1 MNSKIVSNSKAKPFS
16 KLKEL
21 FNTLL
26 STDIEDENSGLDSYI
41 NNSNI
46 QSEEDRENARIA
58 QELKDSLSSIN
69 SALLEQ
75 ERNSKPRKNSSTMS
89 LKTETNIIS
98 STKSKGNIHTISTLD
113 DKDRDF

>member
-1 MNSKIVSNSKAKPFS
+1 MNSKTVSKANPFS

-21 FNTLL
+21 LNTLL
-26 STDIEDENSGLDSYI
+26 SVDIDDENSGLDFYI

-46 QSEEDRENARIA
+46 QSEEDIENARIA
-58 QELKDSLSSIN
+58 QELKNSLSSID

-75 ERNSKPRKNSSTMS
+75 EKSSKPRKNSSTLS
-89 LKTETNIIS
+89 LKAETNTIS
-98 STKSKGNIHTISTLD
+98 SPKSRGNIQTISTLD